1 MNDVKRTM
9 VSLPVHYDSHTTQV
23 PASGYN
29 DKIPDVKLDE
39 VGYFSTGDVYADR
52 VVDFDEGVR
61 VSYCP
66 AIMRHAIRN
75 LLQAKL
81 YSLHFAKLVLCVCVC
96 VCVCK
101 GRDDVSS
108 LVPIR
113 YLKRDLLWPPQGL
126 LCEL

>member
-1 MNDVKRTM
+1 M

-23 PASGYN
+23 SAPGYN

-96 VCVCK
+96 VCVCY
-101 GRDDVSS
+101 VC
-108 LVPIR
+108 VCV
-113 YLKRDLLWPPQGL
+113 
-126 LCEL
+126 LCVCCVCVCVCVCVRGEMTYRHLFP